1 MSVSTSSSSSDAT
14 IDAIAGTTGALLAL
28 LSTYP
33 LITINTRQ
41 HVTRRRSSSRSDVS
55 VASAS
60 NDSSSSRRPSSS
72 RTTTESLYD
81 GIKPALIGVA
91 ASQATYN
98 YWYSRARTAYEKS
111 DGGRREATGAVALGL
126 ASFAGCVNVL
136 MTLPIWTVVTKMQA
150 DVKRK
155 VEEDG
160 KESGSESESESES
173 VVDREIDAKRT
184 ERSMRK
190 KKNKGGF
197 FDIARQVIR
206 DDGIK
211 GLWQGLT
218 PSLIMVSNP
227 ALQYAFYETSSR
239 WRLRRSGKSTLSA
252 AEVFVLGAVAKFG
265 ATMATYPLMVVKSR
279 LQVVSKDMEDERMRY
294 RGTLHA
300 LRRMTEEEGLG
311 VFYKGI
317 TTKLT
322 QTILAAA
329 LMFTVK
335 EKLAE
340 SMRSA
345 RTRLA
350 ETI

>member
-1 MSVSTSSSSSDAT
+1 MSSSSSADAT

-41 HVTRRRSSSRSDVS
+41 HVTRRRSGSRSDVS
-55 VASAS
+55 VS
-60 NDSSSSRRPSSS
+60 NDDNDASSSSSRRVAS
-72 RTTTESLYD
+72 TAESLYD

-111 DGGRREATGAVALGL
+111 GHGRREATGTVALGL

-155 VEEDG
+155 EGYDSGDG
-160 KESGSESESESES
+160 KESESESESES

-184 ERSMRK
+184 ERAIRK
-190 KKNKGGF
+190 KKKDGF

-252 AEVFVLGAVAKFG
+252 AEVFVLGAMAKFG

-350 ETI
+350 ATI

>member
-1 MSVSTSSSSSDAT
+1 MSSSSSADAT

-41 HVTRRRSSSRSDVS
+41 HVTRRRSGSRSDVS
-55 VASAS
+55 VS
-60 NDSSSSRRPSSS
+60 NDDNDASSSSSRRIAS
-72 RTTTESLYD
+72 TAESLYD

-111 DGGRREATGAVALGL
+111 GHGRREATGTVALGL

-155 VEEDG
+155 EGYDSGDG
-160 KESGSESESESES
+160 KESESESESES

-184 ERSMRK
+184 ERAIRK
-190 KKNKGGF
+190 KKKDGF

-252 AEVFVLGAVAKFG
+252 AEVFVLGAMAKFG

-350 ETI
+350 ATI

>member
-1 MSVSTSSSSSDAT
+1 MSSSSSSDAT

-41 HVTRRRSSSRSDVS
+41 HVTRRRSGSRSDVS
-55 VASAS
+55 VS
-60 NDSSSSRRPSSS
+60 NDDIDASSSSSRRVAS
-72 RTTTESLYD
+72 TIESLYD

-111 DGGRREATGAVALGL
+111 GNGRREATGTVALGL

-155 VEEDG
+155 DGYDADG
-160 KESGSESESESES
+160 KESESESESES

-184 ERSMRK
+184 ERAIRKKK
-190 KKNKGGF
+190 KKNKDGF

-300 LRRMTEEEGLG
+300 LQRMTEEEGLG

-350 ETI
+350 ATI

>member
-1 MSVSTSSSSSDAT
+1 MSSTSSSSSDAT

-41 HVTRRRSSSRSDVS
+41 HVTRRRSASRSDVS
-55 VASAS
+55 VSDDDAS
-60 NDSSSSRRPSSS
+60 SSSSRR
-72 RTTTESLYD
+72 RRLATTTESLYD

-111 DGGRREATGAVALGL
+111 GNGRREATGTVALGL

-155 VEEDG
+155 DADADG
-160 KESGSESESESES
+160 KESESESESKSES

-184 ERSMRK
+184 ERAMRK
-190 KKNKGGF
+190 KKNKDGF

-252 AEVFVLGAVAKFG
+252 AEVFVLGAIAKFG

-350 ETI
+350 ATI

>member
-1 MSVSTSSSSSDAT
+1 MSSSSSADAT

-41 HVTRRRSSSRSDVS
+41 HVTRRRSGSRSDVS
-55 VASAS
+55 VS
-60 NDSSSSRRPSSS
+60 NDDNDASSSSSRRIAS
-72 RTTTESLYD
+72 TAESLYD

-111 DGGRREATGAVALGL
+111 GHGRREATGTVALGL

-155 VEEDG
+155 EGYDSGDG
-160 KESGSESESESES
+160 KESESESESES

-184 ERSMRK
+184 ERAIRK
-190 KKNKGGF
+190 KKKDGF

-350 ETI
+350 ATI

>member
-1 MSVSTSSSSSDAT
+1 MSSSSSADAT

-41 HVTRRRSSSRSDVS
+41 HVTRRRSASRSDVS
-55 VASAS
+55 VASVS
-60 NDSSSSRRPSSS
+60 NDESSSSSSRRLLA
-72 RTTTESLYD
+72 TTTESLYD

-111 DGGRREATGAVALGL
+111 GHGRREATGTVALGL

-155 VEEDG
+155 EGYDSGDG
-160 KESGSESESESES
+160 KESESESESES

-184 ERSMRK
+184 ERAIRK
-190 KKNKGGF
+190 KKKDGF

-350 ETI
+350 ATI

>member
-1 MSVSTSSSSSDAT
+1 MSSSSSADAT

-41 HVTRRRSSSRSDVS
+41 HVTRRRSGSRSDVS
-55 VASAS
+55 VS
-60 NDSSSSRRPSSS
+60 NDDNDASSSSSRRVAS
-72 RTTTESLYD
+72 TAESLYD

-111 DGGRREATGAVALGL
+111 GHGRREATGTVALGL

-155 VEEDG
+155 EGYDSGDG
-160 KESGSESESESES
+160 KESESESESES

-184 ERSMRK
+184 ERAIRK
-190 KKNKGGF
+190 KKKDGF

-350 ETI
+350 ATI